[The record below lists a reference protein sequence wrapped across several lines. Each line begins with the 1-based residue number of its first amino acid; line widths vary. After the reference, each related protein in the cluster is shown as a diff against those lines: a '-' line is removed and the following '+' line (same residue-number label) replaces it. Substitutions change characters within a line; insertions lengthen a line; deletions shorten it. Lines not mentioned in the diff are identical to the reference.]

1 MIKMNFYIFWF
12 LIMLMMSIII
22 FLLGLYFIYNDN
34 NYLLEF
40 KIFYFNSVSVY
51 YVILLDWI
59 SMIFCSVV
67 LLISSMVIFYS
78 INYIGCYKY
87 SYNRFLFLVVLFIL
101 SMILMIMSPNLISIM
116 LGWDGLGLVSYCLV
130 IYYSS
135 KKSYLA
141 GMITCLTN
149 RLGDIGLLISI
160 CWMMSYG
167 SWHFIYYNNY
177 YNDYIF
183 YMIIISCFTKSAQ
196 IPFSCW
202 LPAAMAA
209 PTPVSSLVHSST
221 LVTAGVYLLIRFF
234 YSFNFM
240 NYFFLFISMMT
251 MIFSSL
257 CASYEFDL
265 KKIIALSTLSQ
276 LGLMM
281 SSLFIGMVDLSFFH
295 LLTHAM
301 FKSLLFLCSGVL
313 IYYMN
318 DNQDIRLMGSVS
330 IFFPFITSCFNISIL
345 TLCGIPFL
353 SSFFSKDFLLEN
365 VSFNM
370 LNFII
375 FLMFYFSLGLTAF
388 YSLRLFYY
396 SMIFNFKFMTYN
408 FIYENFSYMK
418 ISIFVLTF
426 MSILFGSM
434 MMWMMSFDLIFI
446 ILPFNLKLLSLLM
459 VFMGIWF
466 GLEFCNFNY
475 FFSVNYYL
483 FNSYMWFMFGYSFF
497 LYSYMY
503 KYSLLN
509 YYQLTCWGEYYG
521 GYGLSFYLL
530 KISNFI
536 QYYSSNNLKILLIS
550 FLMWFIYLI

>member
-1 MIKMNFYIFWF
+1 MMKINFYFYWF
-12 LIMLMMSIII
+12 LIMLIMSMITFTFGLMFMYMDYTMLFEWKI
-22 FLLGLYFIYNDN
+22 FLL
-34 NYLLEF
+34 
-40 KIFYFNSVSVY
+40 NSVPIY

-59 SMIFCSVV
+59 SLIFSSVV
-67 LLISSMVIFYS
+67 LFISSMVILYS
-78 INYIGCYKY
+78 INYIGTY
-87 SYNRFLFLVVLFIL
+87 SYSSNRFLFLVILFII
-101 SMILMIMSPNLISIM
+101 SMILMIISPNLVSIM

-135 KKSYLA
+135 MKSYLA
-141 GMITCLTN
+141 GLITCLTN

-160 CWMMSYG
+160 CWIMSYG
-167 SWHFIYYNNY
+167 SWHFIYYEGFFNSYIY
-177 YNDYIF
+177 Y
-183 YMIIISCFTKSAQ
+183 MVIISCFTKSAQ

-234 YSFNFM
+234 NSFNFS

-281 SSLFIGMVDLSFFH
+281 SSLFFGMVDLSFFH

-301 FKSLLFLCSGVL
+301 FKSLLFLCSG
-313 IYYMN
+313 IFIFYMN
-318 DNQDIRLMGSVS
+318 DNQDIRMMGSVC
-330 IFFPFITSCFNISIL
+330 IFMPFTTSCFNISSL

-353 SSFFSKDFLLEN
+353 SGFYSKDFLIEN
-365 VSFNM
+365 MSFNS

-375 FLMFYFSLGLTAF
+375 FLMFYFSLGLTAC
-388 YSLRLFYY
+388 YSSRLFYY
-396 SMIFNFKFMTYN
+396 SMICNYN
-408 FIYENFSYMK
+408 FISYNFMNDNFNLMK
-418 ISIFVLTF
+418 ISIFILTF
-426 MSILFGSM
+426 FSIFTGGML
-434 MMWMMSFDLIFI
+434 MWFMNFDMIYI
-446 ILPFNLKLLSLLM
+446 ILPFKIKMMSLIIVIL
-459 VFMGIWF
+459 GLWL

-475 FFSVNYYL
+475 LFSLNYYL

-497 LYSYMY
+497 MFKLIYKSSIMNSYQV
-503 KYSLLN
+503 SA
-509 YYQLTCWGEYYG
+509 WGEYYG
-521 GYGLSFYLL
+521 GNGLSFYLL
-530 KISNFI
+530 KMSNFI
-536 QYYSSNNLKILLIS
+536 QYYSSNNLSIFLIS
-550 FLMWFIYLI
+550 FLMWFIYMI